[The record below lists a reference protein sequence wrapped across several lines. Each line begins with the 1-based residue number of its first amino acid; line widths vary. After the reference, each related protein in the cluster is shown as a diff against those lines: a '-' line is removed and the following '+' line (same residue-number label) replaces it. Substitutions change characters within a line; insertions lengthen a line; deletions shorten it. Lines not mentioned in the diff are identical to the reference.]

1 MNNNAKKSTIKEI
14 KKNIALPFMYRPSL
28 PSSDWE
34 DKVSNRRT
42 LIRSFFIN
50 SWIDWSL
57 GIWITPEARSMKS
70 LVKSRTCIRCGNSF
84 IEHSVSSA
92 KVGFSATDKCE
103 IKNHLIHVDKYLH
116 LSHLNLG
123 VFFTNENQTSKLWLY
138 YCLQDARKE
147 KEK

>member
-1 MNNNAKKSTIKEI
+1 
-14 KKNIALPFMYRPSL
+14 
-28 PSSDWE
+28 
-34 DKVSNRRT
+34 
-42 LIRSFFIN
+42 
-50 SWIDWSL
+50 
-57 GIWITPEARSMKS
+57 MKS

-123 VFFTNENQTSKLWLY
+123 VFFHKRELNIKIVVILLFAGCQE
-138 YCLQDARKE
+138 RKR
-147 KEK
+147 KVII

>member
-1 MNNNAKKSTIKEI
+1 
-14 KKNIALPFMYRPSL
+14 MYRPSL

-34 DKVSNRRT
+34 DKVSNPRT

-50 SWIDWSL
+50 SLIDWSL

-123 VFFTNENQTSKLWLY
+123 VFFHKRESNIKIVVILLFAGCQERK
-138 YCLQDARKE
+138 RKE
-147 KEK
+147 IIWIRMNALI